1 MLTSYSSLSD
11 LMDAIYADRRIEG
24 KDASTANRF
33 PVRFVLFDNFVD
45 CVDFI
50 NDLLYSG
57 TNMLYQRIDNWMDS
71 DYPDILIT
79 HSKLATRI
87 KELVKMH
94 SSTNLLITPLSE
106 LARFYN
112 NEDPNHEF
120 TALIKTIKAIETT
133 EEGYANKQ
141 RVYIPIIGQEGKM
154 EAFKN
159 DSQSFIYYFHNND
172 RALNYKLILTNNE
185 LFGVNGLDTPEGS
198 KYSIAHTAKEW
209 LTMWKY
215 PELRQNIICISPN
228 IYANAHHA
236 EPDNAFT
243 FCSCDN
249 ARKFLI
255 EGLGLDLGFI
265 KEKTGDELFWEMLAA
280 EIDYKNFSFDR
291 FFNKRF
297 SIYDLSDYRVFY
309 QTWFNN
315 HDAYSRWLLAAYYIK
330 RFCNEGYI
338 CRVLSKIEDYSDV
351 SFVSALATHIFSI
364 ENPESAIEERRE
376 GLLLA
381 EQNGVQLPQE
391 DQFYLAS
398 QLKQIAEKQGF
409 HTALR
414 YITTLTKEEKHLIIA
429 WLSEHHIERSDIQS
443 IYPDLYYYMGRTIG
457 NAEPWMLDYMDAYKE
472 AKIANVYTERIK
484 ALINLY
490 NENELTFDRWYQ
502 KLPTVQTNLH
512 DRSDIDVF
520 FWIDGLGMDWTP
532 YIAHIIE
539 ERNFDGYYL
548 NEVYAARAVL
558 PTKTDINK
566 EQLLKLA
573 GNILDKKGDIDQLA
587 HTYRDYPQYIEDD
600 LVVVKKAINDILD
613 NNPGRK
619 IAIVSDHGISYMS
632 QLCQGLNLQGYT
644 SDHGGRVAIKKG
656 SGIIVEDEH
665 YFRLADQKTIC
676 ALKHESLMAKIGD
689 GSGSH
694 GGCTPEEVL
703 VPILIISP
711 EKEARNWRAMQITR
725 DLEEGVPYF
734 EAEITSISAPI
745 VPILEYNGEQYK
757 MERVNNAIFRS
768 ERLKLSP
775 NATKVTLRV
784 GLQTQDF
791 NVTIKMAAAMD
802 DDLLSF

>member
-1 MLTSYSSLSD
+1 MLTQYNSISD
-11 LMDAIYADRRIEG
+11 LMDAIYEDRRIEG
-24 KDASTANRF
+24 QDASTANRF

-45 CVDFI
+45 CVEFI
-50 NDLLYSG
+50 RDLQNSG
-57 TNMLYQRIDNWMDS
+57 TTLLPQRIDNWMDG
-71 DYPDILIT
+71 DYPDLLIT
-79 HSKLATRI
+79 HSKLAAHI
-87 KELVKMH
+87 QQLIKMH
-94 SSTNLLITPLSE
+94 PSTSLLITPLSE

-133 EEGYANKQ
+133 EEGFVNKQ

-159 DSQSFIYYFHNND
+159 DSQSFIYYFNNND
-172 RALNYKLILTNNE
+172 RELNYKLILTNNS
-185 LFGVNGLDTPEGS
+185 LFGVQNLDAEGS
-198 KYSIAHTAKEW
+198 KFSIAHTAKEW

-215 PELRQNIICISPN
+215 PELRENIICLSPN

-236 EPDNAFT
+236 KPDNAFN
-243 FCSCDN
+243 FCPCDT
-249 ARKFLI
+249 ARKFLV
-255 EGLGLDLGFI
+255 EGLDLDLGFI
-265 KEKTGDELFWEMLAA
+265 EEKAGDEPYWEMLAS
-280 EIDYKNFSFDR
+280 EIDYKNFSFDK

-297 SIYDLSDYRVFY
+297 SIYDLSDYKVFF

-315 HDAYSRWLLAAYYIK
+315 HDAYSRWLLAAYYTK

-338 CRVLSKIEDYSDV
+338 CRVLSKIEDYSDA
-351 SFVSALATHIFSI
+351 SFVSELAIHIFSM

-376 GLLLA
+376 GLLMA
-381 EQNGVQLPQE
+381 EQKGVQLPPETQA
-391 DQFYLAS
+391 YVAV
-398 QLKQIAEKQGF
+398 QLKKIAEQEGY

-414 YITTLTKEEKHLIIA
+414 YITTLTKAEKHLIID
-429 WLSEHHIERSDIQS
+429 WLSAKHIERADIQT
-443 IYPDLYYYMGRTIG
+443 IYPDLYYYMGRTLG
-457 NAEPWMLDYMDAYKE
+457 NAEPWILDYMDAYKE

-484 ALINLY
+484 SLINQY
-490 NENELTFDRWYQ
+490 NQNELTFNSWYQ
-502 KLPTVQTNLH
+502 KLPTVLTNLH
-512 DRSDIDVF
+512 DRSDIDVY

-532 YIAHIIE
+532 FIAHLIE

-573 GNILDKKGDIDQLA
+573 GNVLDKKGDIDQLA

-600 LVVVKKAINDILD
+600 LEVVKKAINDILD
-613 NNPGRK
+613 NNPGCK
-619 IAIVSDHGISYMS
+619 IAIISDHGITYMS

-644 SDHGGRVAIKKG
+644 SDHGGRVAVKKG

-665 YFRLADQKTIC
+665 YFRLGDHKTIC

-689 GSGSH
+689 GAGSH
-694 GGCTPEEVL
+694 GGCTPEEVV

-725 DLEEGVPYF
+725 ELEEGTPYF
-734 EAEITSISAPI
+734 EAEITSISSPI
-745 VPILEYNGEQYK
+745 VPIIEYDGVEYK
-757 MERVNNAIFRS
+757 MERVENAIFRS
-768 ERLKLSP
+768 ERMKLNP
-775 NATKVTLRV
+775 DVTKVILRV
-784 GLQTQDF
+784 GLQTQEF